1 MGKNQGWGKPSFIL
15 TFLKT
20 LGPNLLLQDYET
32 WGLMREAEIKVV
44 YRSNPPAEL
53 SGHMDIFLL
62 NFSIKWTKLI
72 ENNTDIEVYKKA
84 LKFKLCYS

>member
-32 WGLMREAEIKVV
+32 WGLMREAEKNIV
-44 YRSNPPAEL
+44 
-53 SGHMDIFLL
+53 H
-62 NFSIKWTKLI
+62 
-72 ENNTDIEVYKKA
+72 
-84 LKFKLCYS
+84 